1 MCQQTK
7 CCGCIPLRTGCII
20 IGILAI
26 VNSFALYF
34 DTSVGYGY
42 SIPANLWGLA
52 EGICLLVGAFLNN
65 PTLVLVHFI
74 LAIIG
79 IVGLLIAIIVIS
91 LTMTVWHA
99 TGTAAVAG
107 TAGST
112 AVTAAL
118 AVLIVLVVISCIVKI
133 YFIVVAW
140 SYYKELKTGGEGMS
154 HPA

>member
-7 CCGCIPLRTGCII
+7 CCCCLPLRTGCII

-26 VNSFALYF
+26 FNSFTFYF
-34 DTSVGYGY
+34 YKDVSYGY
-42 SIPANLWGLA
+42 SVPVNLWGLA
-52 EGICLLVGAFLNN
+52 EGICLVVGAVLNN
-65 PTLVLVHFI
+65 PILVLVHFI

-79 IVGLLIAIIVIS
+79 IVGLLIAMIVIS
-91 LTMTVWHA
+91 LTMTVWHT
-99 TGTAAVAG
+99 TGTAVAAG
-107 TAGST
+107 TAAST

-118 AVLIVLVVISCIVKI
+118 AVLIVAVVISCIIRI

-140 SYYKELKTGGEGMS
+140 SFYKELKTGGENMS